1 MKTRRKFKILMIGA
15 VLAASLCACG
25 SVSSGQSREA
35 SGQTETS
42 MESAGTEAFGEPD
55 GAEGE
60 DTGFTSADRNTKVQ
74 DVIQSP
80 VFGEYGRLIFLVDQT
95 IPDDLT
101 LEHVESILPW
111 YSDVIRMR
119 PWRL

>member
-15 VLAASLCACG
+15 VLAASLVCLRL
-25 SVSSGQSREA
+25 SFFRPEQRSRR
-35 SGQTETS
+35 QTETS
-42 MESAGTEAFGEPD
+42 MESAETEAFGEPD
-55 GAEGE
+55 GE
-60 DTGFTSADRNTKVQ
+60 DTGFTPADRNTKVQ

-80 VFGEYGRLIFLVDQT
+80 VFGEYGRLIFPVDQT
-95 IPDDLT
+95 IPDDLI

-111 YSDVIRMR
+111 YSDVIRIR